1 MIKLKSES
9 EIKTMARS
17 GAITARTME
26 EVKTKVRSGITTL
39 ELDQI
44 AENKIK
50 QLGGESSFK
59 KVEGYR
65 HSICV
70 SPNDRVVHGIPG
82 NQVLKEGDV
91 LGIDLGAFYDGFHSD
106 MAETVI
112 VGEDKRSARAFLDIG
127 KKALEEALAQVKTG
141 NRIGDISSTIQE
153 RIEGAGYSIVR
164 ELVGHG
170 VGRDLHE
177 DPLIPGRGKRGS
189 GEKIVAGMVLAVEV
203 IYNEGGH
210 QVQLLEDGWTI
221 STVDGSLSGLFERT
235 IAVTKKGSVVLTQ

>member
-1 MIKLKSES
+1 
-9 EIKTMARS
+9 MARS